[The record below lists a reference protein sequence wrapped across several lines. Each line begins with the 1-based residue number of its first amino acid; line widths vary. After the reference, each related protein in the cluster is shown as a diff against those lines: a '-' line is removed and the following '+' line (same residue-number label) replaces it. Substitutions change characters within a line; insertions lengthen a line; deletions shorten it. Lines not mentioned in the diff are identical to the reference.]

1 MEGDLC
7 RGILSNTKIINY
19 TRVVSKECK
28 MGNNIANTFGSIPIK
43 NLVDVLDIFI
53 IDMYLYA
60 CIGMYILP

>member
-1 MEGDLC
+1 MLC
-7 RGILSNTKIINY
+7 PRNVKWAIKLLILLEVRFRYII
-19 TRVVSKECK
+19 V
-28 MGNNIANTFGSIPIK
+28 TFGSIPIK